1 LGWIDGMNGR
11 VALLKSLQQYGGRQE
26 VIVHPL
32 KRGSSPQVV
41 DLADMI
47 IDPNGEFAEE
57 RASIPY
63 DMVVKG
69 ETAAIFQEQDMADFN
84 NQILELGR
92 DTVSINVSPEKEITI
107 LDPTSGLETGQKIT
121 HGELYAILYSAYI
134 GAALERDQRII
145 DEQNYIPPEPV
156 PPPGPSEPPF

>member
-1 LGWIDGMNGR
+1 MTDYRQSTLTGNKWRRCFEILIKNPFNG
-11 VALLKSLQQYGGRQE
+11 Q
-26 VIVHPL
+26 P
-32 KRGSSPQVV
+32 
-41 DLADMI
+41 
-47 IDPNGEFAEE
+47 
-57 RASIPY
+57 
-63 DMVVKG
+63 
-69 ETAAIFQEQDMADFN
+69 AAIFQEQDMADFN